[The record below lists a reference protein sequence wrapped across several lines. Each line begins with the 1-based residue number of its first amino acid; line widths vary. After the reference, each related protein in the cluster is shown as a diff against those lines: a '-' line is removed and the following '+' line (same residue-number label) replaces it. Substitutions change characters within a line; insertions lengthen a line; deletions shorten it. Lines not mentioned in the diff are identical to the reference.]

1 MFNGR
6 KIPAFLPPRGASLN
20 FVTSLPQSD
29 RVQPEEVLLEESRH
43 AGSSAVQIRSVRVM
57 PDSVQS
63 PTLTEKVTAYDEAAA
78 PSEMQHAGADW
89 SEVSRDDLSA
99 WNNLLMRS
107 DASLYQYPFW
117 NEPQRPLW
125 LRPRYLVLEDQGRLL
140 AYICI
145 LTVGIGPAK
154 IGLVFRGPVLLA
166 GQDKLS
172 QEALERLLAWSRAQ
186 GYIFIRFTHSD
197 GAVLNQVASAG
208 DAHHLDAFPYFLDYP
223 ILSPDY
229 IVEQCESEADT
240 LAGFD
245 REVRRKIRRAM
256 EMGYE
261 FRCSD
266 SPAALAGLWPLYQ
279 ECARRKGFRLE
290 RPLSVYMEAMRMARP
305 DGGARVFA
313 VYLEGKPVGST
324 LIFRDRDTAHC
335 TLAAFAEEHRQ
346 SAVFLHW
353 NSMRYM
359 YAQGAA
365 RYNLGPG
372 PGTLA
377 RFKEQFSRQGPECP
391 QPLTMVLKQNW
402 FRFWMK
408 AVFPVAKVLRPTVR
422 RAVSK
427 LAVEANTRAE
437 RAPKRVSVRGAFT
450 NLKSVR

>member
-1 MFNGR
+1 MNS
-6 KIPAFLPPRGASLN
+6 PL
-20 FVTSLPQSD
+20 QSD
-29 RVQPEEVLLEESRH
+29 RAQSEDVQLDQSRH
-43 AGSSAVQIRSVRVM
+43 AGSSSVQIRSVRVT
-57 PDSVQS
+57 PDLAHS
-63 PTLTEKVTAYDEAAA
+63 PMLTEKAAAYDEAAA
-78 PSEMQHAGADW
+78 PSEAKCAAAAW
-89 SEVSRDDLSA
+89 SEVSRDELSQ
-99 WNNLLMRS
+99 WNNFLMRS

-140 AYICI
+140 AYVCI
-145 LTVGIGPAK
+145 LTVGFGPAK

-166 GQDKLS
+166 GQDKLP
-172 QEALERLLAWSRAQ
+172 QQAMERLLAWTRDQ
-186 GYIFIRFTHSD
+186 GYIFVRFTHSEA
-197 GAVLNQVASAG
+197 AVLNQVASAG
-208 DAHHLDAFPYFLDYP
+208 DARHLDAFPYFLDYP
-223 ILSPDY
+223 ILSPDFV
-229 IVEQCESEADT
+229 VEQCESEAKT

-313 VYLEGKPVGST
+313 VYLDGKPVGST
-324 LIFRDRDTAHC
+324 LIFRDRDAAHC
-335 TLAAFAEEHRQ
+335 MLAAFAVEHRQ

-353 NSMRYM
+353 NCMRYM
-359 YAQGAA
+359 YSQGAT

-391 QPLTMVLKQNW
+391 PPLTMVLKENW

-422 RAVSK
+422 RAISK
-427 LAVEANTRAE
+427 LAVEANTRQE
-437 RAPKRVSVRGAFT
+437 RTSKRVAARGAFT